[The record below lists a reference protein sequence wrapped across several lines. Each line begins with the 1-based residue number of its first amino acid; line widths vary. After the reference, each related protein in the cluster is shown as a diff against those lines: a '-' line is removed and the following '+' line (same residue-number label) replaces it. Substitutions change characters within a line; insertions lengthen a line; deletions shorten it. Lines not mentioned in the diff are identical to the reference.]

1 MATTACASSDQEQ
14 EQGTT
19 VILRVAAGRTLLE
32 GPVQAIVKNTD
43 LVRTMQRLGI
53 GASREHESVEAMPPL
68 CRVLLVAL
76 VTADLPQPMTMPAMY
91 TAYNTYAELVN
102 CSQLTKEEVRSWAST
117 LVTYMLLSQS
127 DASVFGRKRLDPDK
141 ITYKLQ
147 CKALLIY
154 FE

>member
-14 EQGTT
+14 EQGTCY
-19 VILRVAAGRTLLE
+19 RVAAGRTLLE

-147 CKALLIY
+147 CSAINLLQ
-154 FE
+154 